1 MDIPLLTLHDGNKIP
16 QLAFGTGT
24 SWFKK
29 VGDTEVDQDLVEVT
43 KAAIQK
49 GFYHLDCAEMYG
61 TEEEVGI
68 AIKEAG
74 VPREKLFITNKVN
87 QGIGDIPGAI
97 NTSLRKLQIQYF
109 DLYLIHSPYFANSD
123 SDFQR
128 VWKSMED
135 IKRAGKA
142 KSIGVSNYLRPHIEA
157 TLNGATDPPVLN
169 QIEFH
174 PYLQRAGGYISWL
187 RENRVHVG
195 SFKGL
200 TPAFRAPDGPLQ
212 EPLARIADAHSTT
225 EAVVLLAWIMQN
237 NIVAVTTTRKPERLD
252 EYVQALQTKL
262 TVEEVQE
269 ITDIGSTYHFRTSLG
284 KHFEEDD
291 RS

>member
-16 QLAFGTGT
+16 LLAFGTGT

-29 VGDTEVDQDLVEVT
+29 VGDTEVDQDLIDVT

-74 VPREKLFITNKVN
+74 VPREKLFITNKVH
-87 QGIGDIPGAI
+87 QGIDDIPGAI
-97 NTSLRKLQIQYF
+97 DASLRKLQVEYF
-109 DLYLIHSPYFANSD
+109 DLYLIHSPYFAKSEG
-123 SDFQR
+123 DFHR
-128 VWKSMED
+128 AWKSMED
-135 IKRAGKA
+135 IKKSGKA
-142 KSIGVSNYLRPHIEA
+142 KSIGVSNFLRPHIEA

-169 QIEFH
+169 QIEYH
-174 PYLQRAGGYISWL
+174 PYLQRAGGYIPWL
-187 RENRVHVG
+187 QKNGIHVG

-200 TPAFRAPDGPLQ
+200 TPAFRAPDGPLK
-212 EPLARIADAHSTT
+212 EPLARIANAHSTT
-225 EAVVLLAWIMQN
+225 EVVVLLAWIMQN

-252 EYVQALQTKL
+252 EYAQALQTKL
-262 TVEEVQE
+262 TAEEVQE
-269 ITDIGSTYHFRTSLG
+269 ITDIGSTYHFRTSWG
-284 KHFEEDD
+284 KHFAEDD